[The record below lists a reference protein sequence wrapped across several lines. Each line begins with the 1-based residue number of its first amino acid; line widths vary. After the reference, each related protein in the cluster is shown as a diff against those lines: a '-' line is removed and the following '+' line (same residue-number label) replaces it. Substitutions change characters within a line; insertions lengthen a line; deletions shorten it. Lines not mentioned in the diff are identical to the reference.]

1 MVLLNYSSI
10 SEDMPNMRM
19 ATPNVDYVPIE
30 GAVEF
35 SEGQK
40 NATISVIV
48 LDDATPEAAESILVN
63 ITDVQLVGGHPVY
76 PCKING
82 IMFSFLF
89 RDSEDD
95 FCQHLSF

>member
-48 LDDATPEAAESILVN
+48 LDDATPEAAESIMVN

-76 PCKING
+76 PCKIIFAIYIKWNHV
-82 IMFSFLF
+82 LF
-89 RDSEDD
+89 
-95 FCQHLSF
+95 FV

>member
-19 ATPNVDYVPIE
+19 ATPNVDYIPTE

-35 SEGQK
+35 SDGQK

-48 LDDATPEAAESILVN
+48 LDDVTPEAAETIMMN

-76 PCKING
+76 PCKI
-82 IMFSFLF
+82 IFTICSA
-89 RDSEDD
+89 
-95 FCQHLSF
+95 CV